1 MNYSSIKQAI
11 YKEWFLLLVIC
22 VGISMLWSGYS
33 YYLLILLLPTIL
45 IKSHNNF
52 KVDKLLVYILGFSVS
67 YIFFLYLNNLT
78 VGPAYTIYCLF
89 YPSIFYLIGKYLGNK
104 YDKNIILLFLLIIFV
119 SFEFIT
125 LKNILTS
132 FFTGEII
139 RLDRSIEDITGFE
152 LSATLY
158 GVIVSVG
165 LAGIPMIL
173 VKTNNKI
180 ESRLKILFF
189 VLGILSLLSVIHLVN
204 RTGIVILLADFILIL
219 FLLMKEKK
227 ISFSTFIVLIILIVG
242 VNYWLSNN
250 SIIRDAYLLRE
261 EGSSWET
268 GGDRISRWVE
278 GISCIY
284 KQPWGGG
291 VYEGSFR
298 HYAHNLWLDVLEMGG
313 IVPFVFLVIGT
324 IKAIKLNIVCVSEGQ
339 NKSIFFSNYMALL
352 GLTFFLQCFVEPI
365 MEATIIY
372 FCLYTLFW
380 GIISASITKN
390 RKLMIPM

>member
-11 YKEWFLLLVIC
+11 YKEWFLLLIIC
-22 VGISMLWSGYS
+22 VGVSMLWRGYS
-33 YYLLILLLPTIL
+33 SYLLILVLPTIL

-52 KVDKLLVYILGFSVS
+52 KVDKLLVYIFGFSVS
-67 YIFFLYLNNLT
+67 YIFFLYLNNFT
-78 VGPAYTIYCLF
+78 VGPGYTIYCLF
-89 YPSIFYLIGKYLGNK
+89 YPSIFYLVGKYLGNK

-132 FFTGEII
+132 VFTGEII

-189 VLGILSLLSVIHLVN
+189 FLGILSLLSVIHLVN
-204 RTGIVILLADFILIL
+204 RTGIIILLADFILL
-219 FLLMKEKK
+219 FFLLMKEKK
-227 ISFSTFIVLIILIVG
+227 MSFSTFIVLIILIVG

-261 EGSSWET
+261 DASSWTT

-278 GISCIY
+278 SISCIY

-298 HYAHNLWLDVLEMGG
+298 HYAHNLWLDVLEIGG
-313 IVPFVFLVIGT
+313 IVPFIFLVIGT

-339 NKSIFFSNYMALL
+339 NKSVFFSNYMALL

-365 MEATIIY
+365 MEANIIY

-390 RKLMIPM
+390 RKLMIPV